1 MFSAS
6 KIRIAQV
13 VLGLTIATATIGWIV
28 LAKRPEEPALR
39 LEVENTI
46 KSKPGLRLIS
56 EHSELMRTER

>member
-1 MFSAS
+1 MLV
-6 KIRIAQV
+6 R
-13 VLGLTIATATIGWIV
+13 IGWIV